1 MLKKIIVPTDFSACA
16 NNAVEYAVQ
25 SAKILPVEIIVLHSF
40 DVKEDLYTDYMGVN
54 KEFNQIQLNEAINKL
69 EMLKNSIKEKEGID
83 ITTIVSK
90 KSLQKALRETVE
102 TDGISLIIMGTTGAH
117 GIRRM
122 FFGSNTSATIGN
134 SQVPVMM
141 IPCNYHWKKPEKIV
155 FATNRFEKEKFIL
168 DFLFEM
174 ADLFMAKV
182 EVVVFSEEVKK
193 ESLIYAEDSR
203 NLSEYENMISK
214 KYNEKN
220 LSAMHL
226 TGNDFKQ
233 SLSDYIEDNDI
244 DILAMVK
251 YERGFWEDMFH
262 RSLTKSM
269 SYHTKIA
276 LLAIPARQ

>member
-16 NNAVEYAVQ
+16 NNAVDYAVQ
-25 SAKILPVEIIVLHSF
+25 SAKVLPVEVIVLHSF
-40 DVKEDLYTDYMGVN
+40 DVKGDLYTDYMGVN
-54 KEFNQIQLNEAINKL
+54 KEFNLIQLNDAKKKL
-69 EMLKNSIKEKEGID
+69 EALKNNIKEKEGID
-83 ITTIVSK
+83 IATVLSQ
-90 KSLQKALRETVE
+90 KSLQKALRETVDAE
-102 TDGISLIIMGTTGAH
+102 GISLIIMGSTGDH

-122 FFGSNTSATIGN
+122 FFGSNTSSTIGN
-134 SQVPVMM
+134 SKVPVMV

-174 ADLFMAKV
+174 ADLFMARV
-182 EVVVFSEEVKK
+182 EVVVFSEEENK

-203 NLSEYENMISK
+203 NLSEYGSMISK

-220 LSAMHL
+220 LAAVHL
-226 TGNDFKQ
+226 AGQDFKQ
-233 SLSDYIEDNDI
+233 SISDYIDENNI

-251 YERGFWEDMFH
+251 YERGFWEDLFH
-262 RSLTKSM
+262 TSMTKSM

-276 LLAIPARQ
+276 LLAIPAKH

>member
-25 SAKILPVEIIVLHSF
+25 SAKILPVEVIVLHSF

-54 KEFNQIQLNEAINKL
+54 KEFNQIQMNEAMRKL

-90 KSLQKALRETVE
+90 KSLQKALREIVE
-102 TDGISLIIMGTTGAH
+102 AEDISLIIMGSTGAH
-117 GIRRM
+117 RIRRV
-122 FFGSNTSATIGN
+122 FFGSNTSSIIGN
-134 SQVPVMM
+134 SEVPVLV
-141 IPCNYHWKKPEKIV
+141 IPCNYHWKKPKKIV
-155 FATNRFEKEKFIL
+155 FATNRFEREKFIL

-174 ADLFMAKV
+174 ADLFMAQV
-182 EVVVFSEEVKK
+182 EVFVFSDEENK

-220 LSAMHL
+220 LSAIHL
-226 TGNDFKQ
+226 TGKDFKQ
-233 SLSDYIEDNDI
+233 SLSDYIDVNDV
-244 DILAMVK
+244 DILAMVR
-251 YERGFWEDMFH
+251 YERGFWEDIFH
-262 RSLTKSM
+262 TSMTKSM
-269 SYHTKIA
+269 SYRTKIA
-276 LLAIPARQ
+276 LLAIPAKQ